1 MEKQA
6 VTIYTVAREARV
18 SMATV
23 SRVVNGNPNVKPET
37 RQRVLDVIK
46 KLNYR
51 PNAVARGLAS
61 KKTTTIG
68 VITPDFTNPYF
79 AELTLGIDDV
89 AKMYKYNMI
98 LTNSGTDPSEIL
110 KAVRDLMAKQV
121 DGLIFMGNAVDDQLE
136 SELESSSIPV
146 VVAATV
152 LSGDKLPTVHIDYQQ
167 AAAEAIKLL
176 LDHGDKKVGMV
187 VRSMDYPINAEY
199 RLSGYKQALEDAGQS
214 FDDQLIFEAHDYQS
228 AYDLAADIQK
238 ADVDG
243 VYVGED
249 ELAAGLLNG
258 LTDAGVKV
266 PADFEL
272 ITAND
277 SQYTTLTRPEMTST
291 AQTLYDIGAVAMRLL
306 TKLMDGEELAE
317 DDKHVVLAHDLDER
331 QTTR

>member
-37 RQRVLDVIK
+37 RKRVLDVIK

-61 KKTTTIG
+61 KRTTTIG

-98 LTNSGTDPSEIL
+98 LTNSGTNPEDIL

-121 DGLIFMGNAVDDQLE
+121 DGLIFMGNSVDSVLE
-136 SELESSSIPV
+136 SELESSTTPV

-152 LSGDKLPTVHIDYQQ
+152 LSGDKLPTVHIDYKK
-167 AAAEAIKLL
+167 AAKEAINMLIN
-176 LDHGDKKVGMV
+176 HGDKKVGML
-187 VRSMDYPINAEY
+187 VRSKQYPINMEY
-199 RLSGYKQALEDAGQS
+199 RLNGFKEALADHQLS
-214 FDDQLIFEAHDYQS
+214 YDDQMIFEASNYQS
-228 AYDLAADIQK
+228 AYSLAAEIKK
-238 ADVDG
+238 AGIDG
-243 VYVGED
+243 VYVGDD

-258 LTDAGVKV
+258 MTDAGVSV
-266 PADFEL
+266 PDDFEL

-277 SQYTTLTRPEMTST
+277 SQYTTLTRPQMTST

-306 TKLMDGEELAE
+306 TKLMDGQELAE
-317 DDKHVVLAHDLDER
+317 DDKHVILTQGLEER

>member
-37 RQRVLDVIK
+37 RDRVLAVIK

-51 PNAVARGLAS
+51 TNAVARGLAS

-68 VITPDFTNPYF
+68 VITPDVTNPYF

-98 LTNSGTDPSEIL
+98 LTNSGTNPNEIL

-121 DGLIFMGNAVDDQLE
+121 DGLIFMGNSVDDELE
-136 SELESSSIPV
+136 SELESSTIPV

-152 LSGDKLPTVHIDYQQ
+152 LSGDKLPTVHIDYQK
-167 AAAEAIKLL
+167 AAKEAIQMLL
-176 LDHGDKKVGMV
+176 KHGDKKVGML
-187 VRSMDYPINAEY
+187 VRSMSYPINAEY
-199 RLSGYKQALEDAGQS
+199 RLNGYKEALAGAKQK
-214 FDDQLIFEAHDYQS
+214 FDDKAIFEARDYDS
-228 AYDLAADIQK
+228 AYALATKVQK
-238 ADVDG
+238 AGIDG
-243 VYVGED
+243 VYVGDD

-258 LTDAGVKV
+258 MTDAGIKV
-266 PADFEL
+266 PDDFEL

-306 TKLMDGEELAE
+306 TKLMDGEQLEE
-317 DDKHVVLAHDLDER
+317 DDKHVVLAHGLDER